1 MKKLLSA
8 ICCATLALM
17 LSPAWAQPTDD
28 AAVLLARVQ
37 ADKKGVVEKALNLT
51 SAEAKKFWPL
61 YEKFQR
67 ELEVPHRE
75 YALAVR
81 DYVSAE
87 KSMTDANATRL
98 ARVVLAADV
107 TEAKMRERHFKEVSK
122 VLPGVKAARYVQ
134 IENKIHALQRY
145 ESAKAIPLAQ

>member
-8 ICCATLALM
+8 LCVATLVLALP
-17 LSPAWAQPTDD
+17 PAGAQPSDE
-28 AAVLLARVQ
+28 AAVLLAKVQ
-37 ADKKGVVEKALNLT
+37 ADKKGVVEKSLSLT
-51 SAEAKKFWPL
+51 PAEAKKFWPL

-98 ARVVLAADV
+98 ARVVLAAGV
-107 TEAKMRERHFKEVSK
+107 TEAKMREKHFKEVSK

-134 IENKIHALQRY
+134 IENKIQAIQRY
-145 ESAKAIPLAQ
+145 EAAKAIPLAQ